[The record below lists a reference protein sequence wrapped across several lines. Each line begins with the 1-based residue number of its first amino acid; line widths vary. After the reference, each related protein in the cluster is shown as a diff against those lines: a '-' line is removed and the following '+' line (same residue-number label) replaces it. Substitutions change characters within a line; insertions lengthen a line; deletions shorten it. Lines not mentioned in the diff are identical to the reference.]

1 MVSEHSYP
9 SCRCRFE
16 CQWVSGVPDGEATVT
31 YANGDRYEGN
41 YVAYTRRGQGT
52 MLYAD
57 GSKCVSYG
65 HRLGPFHS
73 SPCESQAEG
82 ARAACITPRRPWRSA
97 ESLPLCVR
105 FRGKFCCAHILITPL
120 LLL

>member
-1 MVSEHSYP
+1 MVPEHSYP

-16 CQWVSGVPDGEATVT
+16 CQWVSGVPDGEATVAF
-31 YANGDRYEGN
+31 ANGDRYEGN

-65 HRLGPFHS
+65 HRLPLSQFPLRES
-73 SPCESQAEG
+73 SRGRPCGLRHTG
-82 ARAACITPRRPWRSA
+82 A
-97 ESLPLCVR
+97 SLALCRIVGVVCPLSR
-105 FRGKFCCAHILITPL
+105 EILLCT
-120 LLL
+120 